1 MAGLQRFITY
11 IYKYDNDEKMENTG
25 FAKFEI
31 RGNICKIEAH
41 IRNISMEQF
50 IYLQEKRKLCREFRL
65 GQWLFRGDARTLG
78 MRLT

>member
-41 IRNISMEQF
+41 IRNISMEQNSLF
-50 IYLQEKRKLCREFRL
+50 ICKKSGNYAGNSGWDNGCF
-65 GQWLFRGDARTLG
+65 AG
-78 MRLT
+78 MRGR

>member
-41 IRNISMEQF
+41 IRNISMEQ
-50 IYLQEKRKLCREFRL
+50 K
-65 GQWLFRGDARTLG
+65 D
-78 MRLT
+78 